1 MFQFSSLLPEK
12 GLVVEL
18 TAGGSKLLSRVLMS
32 TGSLAAVFRHDLLIY
47 KYSADVRNV
56 VKSNLELWVGWGG
69 GIFIY
74 SRTQQHSVFHERLNG
89 LSSLCTI
96 HY

>member
-1 MFQFSSLLPEK
+1 MKINIAHHQIRTATPAEKLKRWLSVSVLIIIEK

-18 TAGGSKLLSRVLMS
+18 TAGGSKLLSRALMS

-56 VKSNLELWVGWGG
+56 VKSNLEL
-69 GIFIY
+69 
-74 SRTQQHSVFHERLNG
+74 
-89 LSSLCTI
+89 
-96 HY
+96 